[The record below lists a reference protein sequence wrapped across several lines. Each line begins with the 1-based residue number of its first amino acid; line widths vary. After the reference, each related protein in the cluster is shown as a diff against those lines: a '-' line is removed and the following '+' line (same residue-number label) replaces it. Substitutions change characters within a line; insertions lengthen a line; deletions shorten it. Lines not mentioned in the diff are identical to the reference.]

1 MLALNVRFSRVSLSG
16 ALLVLSAAPM
26 VAQAASCD
34 SQPCLTSPQ
43 SNLLVDNGST
53 LLVGTGAVLT
63 DSIVSLGTIQL
74 LDEGVANSTTI
85 KDSGWLEARDSAKL
99 TDTLMENGTLVLIGS
114 ATALTTRVNDG
125 FFEVTQN
132 AAVSDTRLDGG
143 QMYVYGDALA
153 KNTRVANS
161 LMTVYQNGHAQQ
173 TTVNAG
179 GELAV
184 NDTASVGDTRI
195 NQGGTMT
202 SVAGTTVSNTTVNQ
216 GGLMVLGAAATASDT
231 TLNDGAL
238 LRLKGDAA
246 LNGANRIDGRVE
258 FADPAVT
265 GAFHTLTINGPLT
278 GSGTFAMNTDLAS
291 LRGDLL
297 KVQGPIS
304 DLHTL
309 VVADSG
315 HAPSGVQQALKLVEG
330 NGGSG
335 DFQLFGG
342 TVDAGAYRYSLQKQ
356 GNDWYLGKPAISTPD
371 ENVHEP
377 QIPPVDGQPETVLPP
392 VDGHP
397 EPVAKPVASQPPA
410 IQQPLPQPQPQP
422 QILSKGANAA
432 VASQAATAA
441 LLDAQNGSTRQ
452 HFSDLRSGKDQ
463 GGIWARSYGAEQK
476 LDTRTSRAFQQQAN
490 GMEIGADTAL
500 PTASGTLYVGAL
512 FDQGQ
517 GRQDFG
523 ERSKGTID
531 STTLGAYASYQDHD
545 GLYVDGALKYSRLNN
560 EIKITRNLG
569 EPVKAHYDN
578 HAVSAEAQIGKVID
592 LGQDWFVEPQVGVQ
606 VTRISGGR
614 YTASNGLDVQQDA
627 LTSVQSRVGAQF
639 GRELQLDKGLRIKP
653 YVKAAWVTEHAGDS
667 EVKVNGA
674 RLDSR
679 LPGSRAELGGGL
691 MLTAAQN
698 HHVYVEGQYAKGSDI
713 EQPWAVNVGYR
724 YNW

>member
-26 VAQAASCD
+26 VVQAASCD
-34 SQPCLTSPQ
+34 GLSCLTSPQ

-53 LLVGTGAVLT
+53 VLAGTGATLT
-63 DSIVSLGTIQL
+63 DSIVSLGTLQL
-74 LDEGVANSTTI
+74 LDESVASGTTI

-153 KNTRVANS
+153 KNTRVTNS

-184 NDTASVGDTRI
+184 NDTASVDDTRI

-246 LNGANRIDGRVE
+246 LNGANRLDGRVE

-278 GSGTFAMNTDLAS
+278 GNGTFAMNTDLAS

-315 HAPSGVQQALKLVEG
+315 NVPSGAQQALKLVEG

-371 ENVHEP
+371 ESIQEP
-377 QIPPVDGQPETVLPP
+377 QVPPVDGQPETLVQP
-392 VDGHP
+392 V
-397 EPVAKPVASQPPA
+397 VIQPPA
-410 IQQPLPQPQPQP
+410 TPQPQPQS
-422 QILSKGANAA
+422 QLLSKGANAA

-441 LLDAQNGSTRQ
+441 LLDAQSGSTRQ

-463 GGIWARSYGAEQK
+463 GGIWARGYGAEQK

-512 FDQGQ
+512 FGQGQ

-523 ERSKGTID
+523 ERSRGTID
-531 STTLGAYASYQDHD
+531 STTLGAYASYQDQD
-545 GLYVDGALKYSRLNN
+545 GLYVDGTLKYSRLNN
-560 EIKITRNLG
+560 EIKITSNLG
-569 EPVKAHYDN
+569 EPVKARYDN

-592 LGQDWFVEPQVGVQ
+592 LGRDWFVEPQVGVQ

-639 GRELQLDKGLRIKP
+639 GRDLQLDKGLRIKP

-698 HHVYVEGQYAKGSDI
+698 HHMYVEGQYAKGRDI

>member
-1 MLALNVRFSRVSLSG
+1 MLALNVRFSRFSLSG
-16 ALLVLSAAPM
+16 ALLLLSAAPM

-34 SQPCLTSPQ
+34 GVPCLTSPQ
-43 SNLLVDNGST
+43 SNLLVDNGLT
-53 LLVGTGAVLT
+53 VYAGTGATLT
-63 DSIVSLGTIQL
+63 DSTVSLGTLQL
-74 LDEGVANSTTI
+74 LEESVASGTTI
-85 KDSGWLEARDSAKL
+85 KDSGRLHAQDSAKL
-99 TDTLMENGTLVLIGS
+99 TDTLMDDGILLLTGS

-184 NDTASVGDTRI
+184 NDTASVDDTRI

-246 LNGANRIDGRVE
+246 LNGANRLDGRVE

-278 GSGTFAMNTDLAS
+278 GNGTFAMNTDLAS

-304 DLHTL
+304 DLHAL

-315 HAPSGVQQALKLVEG
+315 NAPSGAQQALKLVEG

-371 ENVHEP
+371 ESIQEP
-377 QIPPVDGQPETVLPP
+377 QIPPDDGQPETVVQP
-392 VDGHP
+392 V
-397 EPVAKPVASQPPA
+397 VIQPPA
-410 IQQPLPQPQPQP
+410 TPQPQPQP
-422 QILSKGANAA
+422 QPQSQMLSKGANAA

-463 GGIWARSYGAEQK
+463 GGIWARGYGAEQK

-512 FDQGQ
+512 FGQGQ

-531 STTLGAYASYQDHD
+531 STTLGAYASYQDQD
-545 GLYVDGALKYSRLNN
+545 GLYVDGTLKYSRLNN
-560 EIKITRNLG
+560 EIKITSNLG
-569 EPVKAHYDN
+569 EPVKARYDN

-592 LGQDWFVEPQVGVQ
+592 LGRDWFVEPQVGMQ
-606 VTRISGGR
+606 VARISGGR

-627 LTSVQSRVGAQF
+627 MTSVQSRVGAQF

-698 HHVYVEGQYAKGSDI
+698 HHVYVEGQYAKGRDI

>member
-26 VAQAASCD
+26 VVQAASCD
-34 SQPCLTSPQ
+34 GLPCLTSPQ

-53 LLVGTGAVLT
+53 VLAGTGATLT
-63 DSIVSLGTIQL
+63 DSIVSLGTLQL
-74 LDEGVANSTTI
+74 LDESVASGTTI
-85 KDSGWLEARDSAKL
+85 KDSGWLEARDNAKL

-184 NDTASVGDTRI
+184 NDTASVDDTRI

-216 GGLMVLGAAATASDT
+216 GGMMVLGAAATASDT

-246 LNGANRIDGRVE
+246 LSGANRLDGRVE
-258 FADPAVT
+258 FADPAIS
-265 GAFHTLTINGPLT
+265 GAFHTLTINGPLI
-278 GSGTFAMNTDLAS
+278 GNGTFAMNTDLAA

-315 HAPSGVQQALKLVEG
+315 NAPSGAQQALKLVEG

-371 ENVHEP
+371 ESIQEP
-377 QIPPVDGQPETVLPP
+377 QIPPVDGQPETVVQP
-392 VDGHP
+392 VVI
-397 EPVAKPVASQPPA
+397 EPTAT
-410 IQQPLPQPQPQP
+410 PQPQPQP
-422 QILSKGANAA
+422 QPQSQILSKGANAA
-432 VASQAATAA
+432 VASQTATAA

-463 GGIWARSYGAEQK
+463 GGIWARGYGAEQK

-512 FDQGQ
+512 LGQGQ

-531 STTLGAYASYQDHD
+531 STTLGAYASYQDQD

-560 EIKITRNLG
+560 EIKITSNLG

-592 LGQDWFVEPQVGVQ
+592 LGRDWFVEPQVGVQ

-627 LTSVQSRVGAQF
+627 MTSVQSRVGAQF

-679 LPGSRAELGGGL
+679 LSGSRAELGGGL

-698 HHVYVEGQYAKGSDI
+698 HHVYVEGQYAKGRDI
-713 EQPWAVNVGYR
+713 EQPWALNVGYR

>member
-26 VAQAASCD
+26 VVQAASCD
-34 SQPCLTSPQ
+34 GLPCLTSPQ

-53 LLVGTGAVLT
+53 VLAGTGATLT
-63 DSIVSLGTIQL
+63 DSIVSLGTLQL
-74 LDEGVANSTTI
+74 LDESVASGTTI
-85 KDSGWLEARDSAKL
+85 KDSGRLHAQDSAKL
-99 TDTLMENGTLVLIGS
+99 TDTLMYDGILLLTGS

-173 TTVNAG
+173 TTVNGG

-184 NDTASVGDTRI
+184 NDTASVDDTRI

-246 LNGANRIDGRVE
+246 LNGANRLDGRVE

-265 GAFHTLTINGPLT
+265 GAFHTLTVNGPLT
-278 GSGTFAMNTDLAS
+278 GNGTFAMNTDLAS

-297 KVQGPIS
+297 KVQGTIS

-315 HAPSGVQQALKLVEG
+315 NAPSGVQQALKLVEG
-330 NGGSG
+330 NGGNG

-371 ENVHEP
+371 ESIQEP
-377 QIPPVDGQPETVLPP
+377 QIPPVDGQPETV
-392 VDGHP
+392 VQ
-397 EPVAKPVASQPPA
+397 PVAIEPTAT
-410 IQQPLPQPQPQP
+410 PQPQPQS

-463 GGIWARSYGAEQK
+463 GGIWARGYGAEQK

-512 FDQGQ
+512 FGQGQ

-531 STTLGAYASYQDHD
+531 STTLGAYASYQDQG

-560 EIKITRNLG
+560 EIKITSNLG

-592 LGQDWFVEPQVGVQ
+592 LGRDWFVEPQVGVQ

-713 EQPWAVNVGYR
+713 EQPWAVNFGYR

>member
-1 MLALNVRFSRVSLSG
+1 MFVSGVRFSRVSLSG
-16 ALLVLSAAPM
+16 GLLMMGAVALPAHAVDCVVST
-26 VAQAASCD
+26 
-34 SQPCLTSPQ
+34 CLTTPQ
-43 SNLLVDNGST
+43 ANVLVDDGTTFS
-53 LLVGTGAVLT
+53 VGTGGALS
-63 DSIVSLGTIQL
+63 DSSVSNGLIQL
-74 LDEGVANSTTI
+74 LEESRATGTTV
-85 KDSGWLEARDSAKL
+85 KGTGHFEVLDNARVQH
-99 TDTLMENGTLVLIGS
+99 TLVENGVMVVAGS
-114 ATALTTRVNDG
+114 ATALTTQVLDG
-125 FFEVTQN
+125 DLEVAQN
-132 AAVSDTRLDGG
+132 AVVSDTRLDGG
-143 QMYVYGDALA
+143 TMYVFNDASA
-153 KNTRVANS
+153 KNTRVTTAQ
-161 LMTVYQNGHAQQ
+161 MTVYMAGQLQQ
-173 TTVNAG
+173 TT
-179 GELAV
+179 
-184 NDTASVGDTRI
+184 I
-195 NQGGTMT
+195 NQGGTVSVQDRASVSDTVINQGGMMS
-202 SVAGTTVSNTTVNQ
+202 SVAGTGVFDTLVNQ
-216 GGLMVLGAAATASDT
+216 GGLMVLGNGASASDT
-231 TLNDGAL
+231 RLNPGSL
-238 LRLKGDAA
+238 LQLKGDAT
-246 LNGANRIDGRVE
+246 LNGANQIAGRVE

-265 GAFHTLTINGPLT
+265 GAFHTLTINGPLA

-297 KVQGPIS
+297 KVQGPTS

-315 HAPSGVQQALKLVEG
+315 NAPSGVQQALKLVEG

-371 ENVHEP
+371 ESIQEP
-377 QIPPVDGQPETVLPP
+377 QVPPVGGQPETVVQP
-392 VDGHP
+392 V
-397 EPVAKPVASQPPA
+397 VIQPPA
-410 IQQPLPQPQPQP
+410 TPQLQPQPQS
-422 QILSKGANAA
+422 QMLSKGANAA

-452 HFSDLRSGKDQ
+452 HFSDLRSGNDQ
-463 GGIWARSYGAEQK
+463 GGIWARGYGAEQK

-500 PTASGTLYVGAL
+500 PMASGTLYVGAL
-512 FDQGQ
+512 FGQGQ

-531 STTLGAYASYQDHD
+531 STTLGAYASYQDQG

-560 EIKITRNLG
+560 EIKITSNLG
-569 EPVKAHYDN
+569 EPVKARYDN

-592 LGQDWFVEPQVGVQ
+592 LGRNWFVEPQVGVQ

-627 LTSVQSRVGAQF
+627 MTSVQSRVGAQF

-674 RLDSR
+674 HLDSR
-679 LPGSRAELGGGL
+679 LPGARAELGGGL

-698 HHVYVEGQYAKGSDI
+698 HHVYVEGQYAKGRDI

>member
-43 SNLLVDNGST
+43 SNLLVDNGLT
-53 LLVGTGAVLT
+53 VYAGTGATLT
-63 DSIVSLGTIQL
+63 DSTVSLGTLQL
-74 LDEGVANSTTI
+74 LEESVASGTTI
-85 KDSGWLEARDSAKL
+85 KDSGRLHAQDSAKL
-99 TDTLMENGTLVLIGS
+99 TDTLMDDGILLLTGS

-143 QMYVYGDALA
+143 QMYVYGDAQA

-184 NDTASVGDTRI
+184 NDTASVDDTRI
-195 NQGGTMT
+195 NLGGTMT

-246 LNGANRIDGRVE
+246 LNGANRLDGRVE

-278 GSGTFAMNTDLAS
+278 GNGTFAMNTDLAS

-315 HAPSGVQQALKLVEG
+315 NAPSGAQQALKMVEG
-330 NGGSG
+330 NGGNG

-371 ENVHEP
+371 ESIQEP
-377 QIPPVDGQPETVLPP
+377 QVPPVDDQPEAVVQP
-392 VDGHP
+392 V
-397 EPVAKPVASQPPA
+397 VIQPPA
-410 IQQPLPQPQPQP
+410 TPQLQPQPQS

-432 VASQAATAA
+432 VANQAATAA

-463 GGIWARSYGAEQK
+463 GGIWARGYGAEQK

-500 PTASGTLYVGAL
+500 PMASGTLYVGAL
-512 FDQGQ
+512 FGQGQ

-531 STTLGAYASYQDHD
+531 STTLGAYASYQDQG

-560 EIKITRNLG
+560 EIKITSNLG

-592 LGQDWFVEPQVGVQ
+592 LGRDWFVEPQVGVQ
-606 VTRISGGR
+606 VTHISGGR

>member
-26 VAQAASCD
+26 VVQAASCD
-34 SQPCLTSPQ
+34 GLPCLTSPQ

-53 LLVGTGAVLT
+53 VLAGTGATLT
-63 DSIVSLGTIQL
+63 DSIVSLGTLQL
-74 LDEGVANSTTI
+74 LDESVASSTTI

-153 KNTRVANS
+153 KNTLVANS

-184 NDTASVGDTRI
+184 NDTASVDDTRI

-216 GGLMVLGAAATASDT
+216 GGVMVLGAAATASDT

-246 LNGANRIDGRVE
+246 LNGANRLDGRVE
-258 FADPAVT
+258 FADPAIS

-278 GSGTFAMNTDLAS
+278 GNGTFAMNTDLAS

-297 KVQGPIS
+297 KVQGTIS

-315 HAPSGVQQALKLVEG
+315 NAPSGAQQALKLVEG
-330 NGGSG
+330 NGGNG

-371 ENVHEP
+371 ESIQEP
-377 QIPPVDGQPETVLPP
+377 QVPPVDGQPETAVQP
-392 VDGHP
+392 V
-397 EPVAKPVASQPPA
+397 VIQPPA
-410 IQQPLPQPQPQP
+410 TPQPQPQP
-422 QILSKGANAA
+422 QSQILSKGANAA
-432 VASQAATAA
+432 VANQAATAA

-463 GGIWARSYGAEQK
+463 GGIWARGYGTEQK

-512 FDQGQ
+512 FGQGQ

-531 STTLGAYASYQDHD
+531 STTLGAYASYQDQS

-560 EIKITRNLG
+560 EIKITSNLG
-569 EPVKAHYDN
+569 DPVKAHYDN

-592 LGQDWFVEPQVGVQ
+592 LGRDWFVEPQVSVQ

-627 LTSVQSRVGAQF
+627 MTSVQSRVGAQF